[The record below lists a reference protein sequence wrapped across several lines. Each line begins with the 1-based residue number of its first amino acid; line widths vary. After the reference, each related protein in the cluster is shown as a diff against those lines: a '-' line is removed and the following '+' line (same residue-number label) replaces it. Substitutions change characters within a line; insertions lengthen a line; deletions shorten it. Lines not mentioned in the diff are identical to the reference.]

1 MDLQFTQE
9 ELDFQSEVREWLKEN
24 YSEDMRKRYGN
35 SPNGHLT
42 REDHM
47 QWQQLLYKRG
57 WAGINWPKEYGGAEF
72 TATQKYFFNREMAAV
87 NAPSVIAF
95 GKNGGSSDYGFW
107 NR

>member
-47 QWQQLLYKRG
+47 QWQQLLYRTFL
-57 WAGINWPKEYGGAEF
+57 PRDELSLYGHL
-72 TATQKYFFNREMAAV
+72 
-87 NAPSVIAF
+87 
-95 GKNGGSSDYGFW
+95 
-107 NR
+107 